1 MQGASRL
8 VFIVLLRGLEQAKR
22 TPCRASSNSIGAF
35 GNVHF
40 CDVQQNC
47 FLGGTKSVLFEFR
60 PFFL

>member
-8 VFIVLLRGLEQAKR
+8 VFIVLLRGPEQAKKA
-22 TPCRASSNSIGAF
+22 PCRASLNSIGAF

-40 CDVQQNC
+40 CDVQQNG